1 MGGVWERQI
10 RSARNILSSLM
21 KEHGHILNDE
31 SFRTLIVE
39 AESIINSR
47 PLTVDNLSDPNAP
60 NPLSPSNIL
69 TCKSKVTHG
78 PPGVFQK
85 ADLYCRRRWRRV
97 QHLANEF
104 WRRWRKE
111 FLITL
116 QSRVKWVNEK
126 RNFAVGDIVLV
137 KDSDARRNQWPMARV
152 IEVHPS
158 DDGLV
163 RSVKV
168 KMGSKNNQQG
178 SSLDRPISKLVL
190 LLESEES

>member
-1 MGGVWERQI
+1 M
-10 RSARNILSSLM
+10 SLQ
-21 KEHGHILNDE
+21 N
-31 SFRTLIVE
+31 
-39 AESIINSR
+39 
-47 PLTVDNLSDPNAP
+47 
-60 NPLSPSNIL
+60 
-69 TCKSKVTHG
+69 
-78 PPGVFQK
+78 
-85 ADLYCRRRWRRV
+85 
-97 QHLANEF
+97 
-104 WRRWRKE
+104 
-111 FLITL
+111 
-116 QSRVKWVNEK
+116 RVKWTNEK

-168 KMGSKNNQQG
+168 KMASKNNEQG